1 MVTVKEQKE
10 KEEQYLKDQSEYN
23 KTGDTNILW
32 FKMEPFIREMAQSM
46 LKKLS
51 KNHRIL
57 YFEDKVDEVVD
68 ILIKRYVKD
77 YKKNYALPKTMVY
90 WASYKVMYSSTS
102 RSLDAEKEY
111 IAKAKEELFD
121 ECYRIGENKEYE

>member
-46 LKKLS
+46 LKKMVCCRLPC
-51 KNHRIL
+51 L
-57 YFEDKVDEVVD
+57 T
-68 ILIKRYVKD
+68 
-77 YKKNYALPKTMVY
+77 ALVGQHM
-90 WASYKVMYSSTS
+90 
-102 RSLDAEKEY
+102 
-111 IAKAKEELFD
+111 
-121 ECYRIGENKEYE
+121 